1 MVVGGGGDWTNSTV
15 PRQAWTG
22 RYSIFF
28 LLCITSPPAMSGGH
42 FIFFP
47 RWSEEQKWFIYSY
60 ILPSTTS
67 STVNWAEVKQYS
79 NQVLHIST
87 TKSNIFPTVA
97 CQIKGVCT
105 TMSATH
111 ELWSVFRISCA
122 TQTISLTYQ
131 LSNMPPLLM
140 FFFMSLL
147 QSPSQLSTQSYV
159 WKKYRKGVALIYLDL
174 RPKKYPDQFPAC
186 EGGQSYFQC
195 YRKNIFKCSAL
206 LLFHKVRKKQDTLKH
221 SMEGSS
227 QQNNNIHEVCTTWVP
242 TSNNC
247 YG

>member
-1 MVVGGGGDWTNSTV
+1 
-15 PRQAWTG
+15 
-22 RYSIFF
+22 
-28 LLCITSPPAMSGGH
+28 
-42 FIFFP
+42 
-47 RWSEEQKWFIYSY
+47 
-60 ILPSTTS
+60 
-67 STVNWAEVKQYS
+67 
-79 NQVLHIST
+79 
-87 TKSNIFPTVA
+87 
-97 CQIKGVCT
+97 
-105 TMSATH
+105 
-111 ELWSVFRISCA
+111 
-122 TQTISLTYQ
+122 
-131 LSNMPPLLM
+131 MPPLLM

>member
-1 MVVGGGGDWTNSTV
+1 MVVGGGGSGQIQQYPDKLGLDATQS
-15 PRQAWTG
+15 
-22 RYSIFF
+22 FF
-28 LLCITSPPAMSGGH
+28 FFVSLHLLPWVGDISSSFLGEV
-42 FIFFP
+42 
-47 RWSEEQKWFIYSY
+47 RSKNDSY
-60 ILPSTTS
+60 IPIFYPLQHLPQST
-67 STVNWAEVKQYS
+67 ELKLYS

-206 LLFHKVRKKQDTLKH
+206 LLFHKGRKKQDTLKH